1 MKKTNIFITLL
12 ILAVLA
18 VVVFFVLKGTD
29 EQGTPAETVL
39 PAALT
44 VSETTVTEAQWPE
57 VIKATGP
64 VAAWQEAVIGAEISG
79 QKLIAVMTD
88 VGNIVKKGQVLAK
101 FNSET
106 LQAEYAELKANW
118 IAAESNQN
126 RALALKGS
134 GAISD
139 QAVEDFV
146 NRASV
151 AKAQM
156 DVKALQLKY
165 ADVVSPDDGVIS
177 ARTATL
183 GAVASAGD
191 ELFRLIRQ
199 NRLEWRGELTAE
211 QAVRVIRGQLVV
223 LTLPNGDQAKGFIR
237 QIAPSFNPETR
248 MTTIFVDI
256 KKGSSAQ
263 AGMYAEGKV
272 ILGKQAALN
281 VPAKSIV
288 IRDGHNYVFI
298 IRNNTSGE
306 TVSQREIKVGQIRG
320 DETQI
325 LSGISVGDR
334 IVLQGAGFLNDSDI
348 VRVSHEK
355 SGEK

>member
-1 MKKTNIFITLL
+1 
-12 ILAVLA
+12 
-18 VVVFFVLKGTD
+18 
-29 EQGTPAETVL
+29 
-39 PAALT
+39 
-44 VSETTVTEAQWPE
+44 
-57 VIKATGP
+57 
-64 VAAWQEAVIGAEISG
+64 
-79 QKLIAVMTD
+79 
-88 VGNIVKKGQVLAK
+88 VKKGQVLAK